1 MGMYDYIGGEQ
12 IKIFYTPIFMV
23 EDEKPVTWHSGGSL
37 TGYDEESD
45 LPLHTLYYQYP
56 ADFMVYDYR
65 DEERLIW
72 IFRNEKFVRLTTLS
86 ELKEEDV
93 VGTVYTYHGN
103 ELTIASR
110 QDFEQ
115 IVVDEEERFKGLKN
129 SEKQIFPEG
138 YRISIETIQ
147 QEGFEENQQALHKLY
162 REVNERFSTKWLAQT
177 PDRDLKNFGEALDV
191 YSFHLMGKDE
201 KPSAGYEPKKL
212 YSACRRYV
220 QDLMEQDNTL
230 VERYVAWLK
239 DEELKKEALLL
250 IQHAKEAEKAH
261 ES

>member
-37 TGYDEESD
+37 TGYDEESE

-65 DEERLIW
+65 DEERTIW
-72 IFRNEKFVRLTTLS
+72 IFRNEKFVRLTTLN

-138 YRISIETIQ
+138 YRISIETVQ
-147 QEGFEENQQALHKLY
+147 QEGFKEKQQALYKLY
-162 REVNERFSTKWLAQT
+162 EEVNERFSAKWLALT
-177 PDRDLKNFGEALDV
+177 PDRDLKKFGEALDA
-191 YSFHLMGKDE
+191 YSFHSRGKDE
-201 KPSAGYEPKKL
+201 EPSAGYEPRKL
-212 YSACRRYV
+212 YGACRSYV
-220 QDLMEQDNTL
+220 QDLMAQDSTL

-239 DEELKKEALLL
+239 DEELKKEALRL

-261 ES
+261 EA